1 EEDQKAFKKLHETKS
16 MEILEQ
22 NPDTL
27 FDIREVKI
35 SIPPKARMEPS
46 VLCDKCK
53 EPTMGSKLEPLDGQ
67 SLCRGC
73 LAEKNPH

>member
-1 EEDQKAFKKLHETKS
+1 MSAQTIVKTELFQKCLDFHGHLCPGLSFGYQAA
-16 MEILEQ
+16 M
-22 NPDTL
+22 
-27 FDIREVKI
+27 
-35 SIPPKARMEPS
+35 AGMEPS

-73 LAEKNPH
+73 LAGKKPH